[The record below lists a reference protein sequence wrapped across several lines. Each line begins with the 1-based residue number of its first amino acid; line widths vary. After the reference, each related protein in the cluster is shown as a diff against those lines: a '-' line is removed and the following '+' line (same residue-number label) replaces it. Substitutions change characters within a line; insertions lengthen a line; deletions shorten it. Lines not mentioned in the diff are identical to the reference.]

1 MKKIKY
7 SVIMFLLLTAC
18 SGSYINY
25 KHLDFELNKTTKK
38 DIIKSLK
45 LMKDKVKPI
54 NHNIF
59 GNDRYEVVYKMS
71 DFITSNSVFQYYLLR
86 NDTLVYFGY
95 PYQFQSNINDTI
107 RIAGEETTKLL
118 IDLEDLEK

>member
-1 MKKIKY
+1 MYLIL
-7 SVIMFLLLTAC
+7 SAC

-25 KHLDFELNKTTKK
+25 KHLDFELNQTTKK
-38 DIIKSLK
+38 DIVKSLK

-54 NHNIF
+54 NHTIF

-71 DFITSNSVFQYYLLR
+71 DFISSNSVFQYYLLR

-118 IDLEDLEK
+118 IDIEQLDE